1 MNRKCMICGES
12 RSDVVFEEFDIDIL
26 GCQNCGHVF
35 SSYQADQYHD
45 GYFGEEVASEDQFW
59 WDQAHEKMY
68 DDFCDRFMVGKSGE
82 LLDVGCGLGYFVGG
96 ISSFPN
102 WEVVG
107 YEISK
112 AAVEFA
118 QDKLG
123 LENVLHGRVEEA
135 DFPERNFDI
144 ITMWDVIE
152 HIPNPDPML
161 SHLSSLLKD
170 DGFLFLHTL
179 NVHIQLPKAR
189 ITKLLRG
196 MNPRLHYLE
205 AKDHIN
211 IYSMNTISKVL
222 RRNGFHQI
230 EFIHLHPIQTFAGS
244 KSALLKR
251 VKNGIFY
258 VSKILFTASF
268 GRINIDNLFVV
279 AGK

>member
-1 MNRKCMICGES
+1 MNRKCIICGES

-26 GCQNCGHVF
+26 GCQTSGHVF
-35 SSYQADQYHD
+35 SSYQADQYHN

-82 LLDVGCGLGYFVGG
+82 LLDVGCGLGYFVRR

-123 LENVLHGRVEEA
+123 LENVLHGRAEEA

-170 DGFLFLHTL
+170 DGFLFLHTP

-205 AKDHIN
+205 AKDH
-211 IYSMNTISKVL
+211 
-222 RRNGFHQI
+222 
-230 EFIHLHPIQTFAGS
+230 
-244 KSALLKR
+244 
-251 VKNGIFY
+251 
-258 VSKILFTASF
+258 
-268 GRINIDNLFVV
+268 
-279 AGK
+279 